1 MSLPTGDTG
10 AATGHEPEPHPW
22 AAGFRWTPTTGPFRR
37 LTAVQAEAF
46 DRDGF
51 LVFPDVF
58 TAEEM
63 ARLDTALEPGN
74 RLVLELLEQL
84 PGRRLSVAGADTQ
97 VVTPNQVAT
106 NEELRRFCHHPALV
120 DLCHDL
126 IGPDVRLYW
135 EQAVY
140 KQPHSAAPVLWHQ
153 DNGYAWVE
161 PQAYLTLWVAVTDA
175 TVLNGCISAVPGAHL
190 GGTLRHRQT
199 DLGEECGADPDASVD
214 LPVSAG
220 SVVAFSSLTPHAT
233 GVNTTDEVRK
243 AYIVQYVPDGA
254 VVVEAAPDGGPGG
267 RRTLDD
273 EALHPLVLSDGEPV
287 AAR

>member
-1 MSLPTGDTG
+1 MALPTGD
-10 AATGHEPEPHPW
+10 ATPAPGPPPEPHPW
-22 AAGFRWTPTTGPFRR
+22 GTGFRWTPTNGPFRR
-37 LTAVQAEAF
+37 LTPTRAAAF

-58 TAEEM
+58 TAGEM
-63 ARLDTALEPGN
+63 ARLDAALEPGN
-74 RLVLELLEQL
+74 RMVLDLLEQL

-106 NEELRRFCHHPALV
+106 IEELRRFCQHPALL

-161 PQAYLTLWVAVTDA
+161 PQAYLTLWVAITDA
-175 TVLNGCISAVPGAHL
+175 TVHNGCISAVPGAHL
-190 GGTLRHRQT
+190 GGTLRHRHT
-199 DLGEECGADPDASVD
+199 DLGEECGVDPDAAVD
-214 LPVSAG
+214 LPVTAG

-233 GVNTTDEVRK
+233 RVNTTDEVRK

-254 VVVEAAPDGGPGG
+254 AVVEPAADGGPGE
-267 RRTLDD
+267 RRVLADD
-273 EALHPLVLSDGEPV
+273 ALHPLVLRDGEPV
-287 AAR
+287 AAG